1 MCPGTKPRSR
11 GAFLAVCGLW
21 FVMTPPHSS
30 LSLIVQMCNLHSNQ
44 PWIPLTHQTVS
55 RPCNLSRLSCL
66 LLGCR
71 TLPLGAN
78 PVAPPGN
85 SHWLYELLRAATPSP
100 LSEPIWFLK
109 TTFSHNLQHFLTR
122 LTLRIMNVI
131 ILNSRIVVAQRGNN
145 NFKAT
150 CDP

>member
-1 MCPGTKPRSR
+1 MSKDQSQVPWC
-11 GAFLAVCGLW
+11 FL
-21 FVMTPPHSS
+21 SS
-30 LSLIVQMCNLHSNQ
+30 LWSLVCDDSTPLIPISHSPNAQ
-44 PWIPLTHQTVS
+44 PPFQSTVDPTDTPDCFS
-55 RPCNLSRLSCL
+55 AHAISHVCL
-66 LLGCR
+66 VCFWAAGLCPSEPIQLL
-71 TLPLGAN
+71 
-78 PVAPPGN
+78 PPGN
-85 SHWLYELLRAATPSP
+85 SHWLYELLRAATPSL

-109 TTFSHNLQHFLTR
+109 TTFSHNLQRFLTR